1 MNLAVSRIRIIIILG
16 VLILSLTIHEAA
28 AARIGEMVETD
39 PWDQMKRF
47 ITLSDRGLRL
57 SLIGA
62 LLFGAVCGLLGSFIV
77 VRKMALFGDAIS
89 HAVLPG
95 VALGFLW
102 SMSKDPVAILIGATS
117 AGLAGSLLVEAIKRT
132 TRIKQDAALGIV
144 LASFFAI
151 GLCLIRIIQNNEGA
165 SKITGLKS
173 YLFGDVAVLDR
184 DDVMTMGV
192 VVILTII
199 LFGLFY
205 RPFLAISF
213 DRQFAISIGFPVRI
227 LDAVF
232 QMFLAFAI
240 VISLQ
245 AVGVVLVSAMLI
257 TPAATAYLLVDRM
270 HRMLWIAMGVG
281 MLSAIIGVFLSF
293 LGSNLP
299 TGPFMVLS
307 ASSIF
312 TIAYLFSPKYGRF
325 TKWIRYRARVKKVRE
340 ENSLKSIYHVLESR
354 GLDRS
359 GNKVLMEDLSSHRKM
374 SKASIMKEINGME
387 RSGLVELV
395 GDNIILTAEG
405 FDKAR
410 SVVRNHRLWE
420 LYLTN
425 EADYASDH
433 VHDDAEKVEHFL
445 NDEEVAE
452 LESYLDYPQQDPH
465 GKPIPGR
472 VNL

>member
-1 MNLAVSRIRIIIILG
+1 MPRIRTIIIFG
-16 VLILSLTIHEAA
+16 VLVLSVAVHESA
-28 AARIGEMVETD
+28 AARIGEIVETN
-39 PWDQMKRF
+39 PWDQMRRF

-102 SMSKDPVAILIGATS
+102 SMSKDPVAILIGATL
-117 AGLAGSLLVEAIKRT
+117 AGLAGSLLVGAIRRT

-173 YLFGDVAVLDR
+173 YLFGDIAVLDR
-184 DDVMTMGV
+184 YDVITMGV
-192 VVILTII
+192 VVILTVI
-199 LFGLFY
+199 LFGLLY

-213 DRQFAISIGFPVRI
+213 DRQFAGSIGFPVRI
-227 LDAVF
+227 LEALF

-281 MLSAIIGVFLSF
+281 MLSAVIGVFLSF

-312 TIAYLFSPKYGRF
+312 TMAYLFSPKYGRF
-325 TKWIRYRARVKKVRE
+325 TKWLRYRARVKKVRE

-354 GLDRS
+354 GMESS
-359 GNKVLMEDLSSHRKM
+359 GNTVLMKDLSSHRKM
-374 SKASIMKEINGME
+374 SISGLGTELKNME
-387 RSGLVELV
+387 RSGLVKLE
-395 GDNIILTAEG
+395 DNNVSLTDDG

-425 EADYASDH
+425 EANYASDH

-445 NDEEVAE
+445 SEEVVSE
-452 LESYLDYPQQDPH
+452 LESYLNYPEEDPH

-472 VNL
+472 ASI

>member
-1 MNLAVSRIRIIIILG
+1 
-16 VLILSLTIHEAA
+16 
-28 AARIGEMVETD
+28 
-39 PWDQMKRF
+39 
-47 ITLSDRGLRL
+47 
-57 SLIGA
+57 
-62 LLFGAVCGLLGSFIV
+62 
-77 VRKMALFGDAIS
+77 
-89 HAVLPG
+89 
-95 VALGFLW
+95 
-102 SMSKDPVAILIGATS
+102 
-117 AGLAGSLLVEAIKRT
+117 
-132 TRIKQDAALGIV
+132 
-144 LASFFAI
+144 
-151 GLCLIRIIQNNEGA
+151 
-165 SKITGLKS
+165 
-173 YLFGDVAVLDR
+173 
-184 DDVMTMGV
+184 
-192 VVILTII
+192 
-199 LFGLFY
+199 
-205 RPFLAISF
+205 
-213 DRQFAISIGFPVRI
+213 
-227 LDAVF
+227 
-232 QMFLAFAI
+232 
-240 VISLQ
+240 
-245 AVGVVLVSAMLI
+245 
-257 TPAATAYLLVDRM
+257 
-270 HRMLWIAMGVG
+270 

-299 TGPFMVLS
+299 TGPFMILS

-405 FDKAR
+405 FNKAR

-445 NDEEVAE
+445 SDEEVAQ

>member
-1 MNLAVSRIRIIIILG
+1 VAVN
-16 VLILSLTIHEAA
+16 EAA
-28 AARIGEMVETD
+28 AARIGEIVETN
-39 PWDQMKRF
+39 PWDQMRRF

-102 SMSKDPVAILIGATS
+102 SMSKDPVAILIGATLS
-117 AGLAGSLLVEAIKRT
+117 GLAGSLLVGAIRRT

-184 DDVMTMGV
+184 YDVITMGV
-192 VVILTII
+192 VVILTVI
-199 LFGLFY
+199 LFGLLY

-213 DRQFAISIGFPVRI
+213 DRQFAVSIGFPVRI
-227 LDAVF
+227 LEALF

-281 MLSAIIGVFLSF
+281 MLSAVIGVFLSF

-312 TIAYLFSPKYGRF
+312 TMAYLFSPKYGRF
-325 TKWIRYRARVKKVRE
+325 TKWLRYRARVKKVRE
-340 ENSLKSIYHVLESR
+340 ENSLKSIYKVLESR
-354 GLDRS
+354 GLESS
-359 GNKVLMEDLSSHRKM
+359 GNRVLMKDLSSHRKM
-374 SKASIMKEINGME
+374 SIAGLVKEIKNMQ
-387 RSGLVELV
+387 RSGLVKLK
-395 GDNIILTAEG
+395 GDKVSLTDDG

-410 SVVRNHRLWE
+410 SIVRNHRLWE

-425 EADYASDH
+425 EANYATDH

-445 NDEEVAE
+445 SEEEVSE
-452 LESYLDYPQQDPH
+452 LESYLDYPQEDPH

-472 VNL
+472 ASI

>member
-1 MNLAVSRIRIIIILG
+1 VAVN
-16 VLILSLTIHEAA
+16 EAA
-28 AARIGEMVETD
+28 AARIGEIVETN
-39 PWDQMKRF
+39 PWDQMRRF

-102 SMSKDPVAILIGATS
+102 SMSKDPVAILIGATLS
-117 AGLAGSLLVEAIKRT
+117 GLAGSLLVGAIRRT

-184 DDVMTMGV
+184 YDVITMGV
-192 VVILTII
+192 VVILTVI
-199 LFGLFY
+199 LFGLLY

-213 DRQFAISIGFPVRI
+213 DRQFAVSIGFPVRI
-227 LDAVF
+227 LEALF

-281 MLSAIIGVFLSF
+281 MLSAVIGVFLSF

-312 TIAYLFSPKYGRF
+312 TMAYLFSPKYGRF
-325 TKWIRYRARVKKVRE
+325 TKWLRYRARVKKVRE
-340 ENSLKSIYHVLESR
+340 ENSLKSIYKVLESR
-354 GLDRS
+354 GLESS
-359 GNKVLMEDLSSHRKM
+359 GNRVLMKDLSSHRKM
-374 SKASIMKEINGME
+374 SIAGLVKEIKNMQ
-387 RSGLVELV
+387 RSGLVKLK
-395 GDNIILTAEG
+395 GDNVSLTDDG

-425 EADYASDH
+425 EANYAADH

-445 NDEEVAE
+445 SEEEVSE
-452 LESYLDYPQQDPH
+452 LESYLDYPQEDPH

-472 VNL
+472 ASI

>member
-1 MNLAVSRIRIIIILG
+1 
-16 VLILSLTIHEAA
+16 
-28 AARIGEMVETD
+28 
-39 PWDQMKRF
+39 
-47 ITLSDRGLRL
+47 
-57 SLIGA
+57 
-62 LLFGAVCGLLGSFIV
+62 
-77 VRKMALFGDAIS
+77 
-89 HAVLPG
+89 
-95 VALGFLW
+95 
-102 SMSKDPVAILIGATS
+102 
-117 AGLAGSLLVEAIKRT
+117 
-132 TRIKQDAALGIV
+132 
-144 LASFFAI
+144 
-151 GLCLIRIIQNNEGA
+151 
-165 SKITGLKS
+165 
-173 YLFGDVAVLDR
+173 
-184 DDVMTMGV
+184 MTMGV

-227 LDAVF
+227 LDALF

-245 AVGVVLVSAMLI
+245 AVGVVLVSAMLV
-257 TPAATAYLLVDRM
+257 TPAATAYLLVDRL

-445 NDEEVAE
+445 SDEEVAQ

>member
-1 MNLAVSRIRIIIILG
+1 MPRIRTIIIFG
-16 VLILSLTIHEAA
+16 VALLSVTVHEAA
-28 AARIGEMVETD
+28 AARIGEIVETN
-39 PWDQMKRF
+39 PWDQIRRF
-47 ITLSDRGLRL
+47 ITFSDRGLRL

-62 LLFGAVCGLLGSFIV
+62 ILFGAVCGLLGSFIV

-102 SMSKDPVAILIGATS
+102 SMSKDPVAILIGATL
-117 AGLAGSLLVEAIKRT
+117 AGLAGSLLVGAIRRT

-184 DDVMTMGV
+184 YDVIIMGV
-192 VVILTII
+192 VTISTVI
-199 LFGLFY
+199 LFGLLY

-213 DRQFAISIGFPVRI
+213 DRQFAVSIGYPVRI
-227 LDAVF
+227 LEALF

-270 HRMLWIAMGVG
+270 HRMVWIAMGIGIV
-281 MLSAIIGVFLSF
+281 SAIIGVFLSF

-312 TIAYLFSPKYGRF
+312 TMAYLFSPKYGRF
-325 TKWIRYRARVKKVRE
+325 TKWLRYRNRAKKVRE
-340 ENSLKSIYHVLESR
+340 ENSLKSIYHVLERR
-354 GLDRS
+354 GMESS
-359 GNKVLMEDLSSHRKM
+359 GNRVLITDLSSHRKM
-374 SKASIMKEINGME
+374 SVTKIFKEIKNME
-387 RSGLVELV
+387 RSGLINLEGNSVS
-395 GDNIILTAEG
+395 LTDDG
-405 FDKAR
+405 FEKAR

-425 EADYASDH
+425 EANYASDH

-445 NDEEVAE
+445 SEEEVSE
-452 LESYLDYPQQDPH
+452 LESYLDYPQKDPH

-472 VNL
+472 ASA

>member
-1 MNLAVSRIRIIIILG
+1 MPRIRTIIILG
-16 VLILSLTIHEAA
+16 VLVLSVTVHEAS
-28 AARIGEMVETD
+28 AARIGEIVETD
-39 PWDQMKRF
+39 PWDQMRRF
-47 ITLSDRGLRL
+47 FTLSDRGLRL

-102 SMSKDPVAILIGATS
+102 SMSKDPVAILIGATL
-117 AGLAGSLLVEAIKRT
+117 AGLAGSLLVGAIRRT

-184 DDVMTMGV
+184 HDVITMGV
-192 VVILTII
+192 VVMFTVI

-213 DRQFAISIGFPVRI
+213 DRQFAVSIGFPVRI
-227 LDAVF
+227 LEALF

-281 MLSAIIGVFLSF
+281 MLSAVIGVFLSF

-312 TIAYLFSPKYGRF
+312 TMAYFFSPKYGRF
-325 TKWIRYRARVKKVRE
+325 TKWLRCRTRVKKVRE

-354 GLDRS
+354 GMESS
-359 GNKVLMEDLSSHRKM
+359 GNTVSMKDLSNHRKM
-374 SKASIMKEINGME
+374 SIAGVGTELKNME
-387 RSGLVELV
+387 RSGLVKLE
-395 GDNIILTAEG
+395 GDNVSLTDDG

-445 NDEEVAE
+445 SEEEVSE
-452 LESYLDYPQQDPH
+452 LESYLDYPQEDPH

-472 VNL
+472 ASI